1 MYLLV
6 LYNGNCVHEIFFYAS
21 LCQHRTNARF
31 IQYGCS
37 MNSNQKQSYP
47 PKVHGP
53 HLAAWHG
60 TGHKDG
66 KRAHAP

>member
-1 MYLLV
+1 
-6 LYNGNCVHEIFFYAS
+6 
-21 LCQHRTNARF
+21 
-31 IQYGCS
+31 
-37 MNSNQKQSYP
+37 MNNNQKQCFP
-47 PKVHGP
+47 AKVHGP